1 MRPVSV
7 EQPDFDQSRYFMML
21 DDAEMALQM
30 NELADIPAAVPA
42 KRPVMAT
49 PKGVP
54 APPMQYNDYLV
65 ELSSAACMI
74 MDREECEA
82 LALEML
88 KRHELVAA

>member
-1 MRPVSV
+1 
-7 EQPDFDQSRYFMML
+7 
-21 DDAEMALQM
+21 
-30 NELADIPAAVPA
+30 
-42 KRPVMAT
+42 
-49 PKGVP
+49 
-54 APPMQYNDYLV
+54 MQYNDFLV